1 MLHSRT
7 HKTDNHNALARNKS
21 QLNPQRIALFYALF
35 ASLWIFFSDTL
46 LAWLISDPQQLARL
60 SIYKGLAFV
69 LTTTVLLYLLLRVW
83 REPMPRDAPQVMMK
97 KTRANRRPW
106 GIVLLLGMVPLLGYS
121 IIHLHGPS
129 MELGVEQNLLS
140 VVQLKANQIENWL
153 DERRGDGLVFV
164 ENTMFAESVAQWRQ
178 TNDREIRSH
187 IEARLRSVQHAYGE
201 QGFAYLNLVSP
212 EGEFLLGDEQYTTPH
227 PQTRQTLEQSL
238 ERRAILYS
246 DIYPGD
252 DGSMQ
257 LDFIVPLFLPS
268 GEAIAAVIMH
278 VDPEHFVFPAI
289 TAWPGVSLSVETLLL
304 QRYTNRIGLI
314 YAERPVEDD
323 AWLDELQVKLQQ
335 ADKGYYQ
342 GVGHRGEAVMAAYTS
357 IANTPWVLIS
367 KGTRSEAL
375 APLYSLALWVTLIGF
390 FATLAITAALLLL
403 WQYQRRIHRLALL
416 AQEAEMGHMLQYFYD
431 SPLIGMAI
439 LSAPDRQLLRFNGHL
454 CEMLGHEHETLQ
466 QQHWTDLLDKVSYQD
481 EQQALQRIL
490 DKETDRYQQELHF
503 SHRDGHRLSM
513 LTNLQAV
520 RTDDGEIDFF
530 IVTLQDITERFEH
543 ERVLQHQRDLY
554 NVISHTNQSI
564 VRCKTKEALFRN
576 ICNISIDYG
585 HFRFARLM
593 TVDQANHKLHTLAAC
608 SQEIFIKPAMT
619 VQFHSLR
626 LDEAGPAEQMCHSG
640 KAVVIDPI
648 RESASLTPWHAT
660 ALHHQVAGMALIPI
674 HTHGELFGCI
684 ALYASETGYF
694 RPEVLATLHEMA
706 MDVGFAL
713 ENFERALALEV
724 ANHVV
729 ESSPVV
735 LFRWLN
741 QPGWPMEYVSEN
753 VRRWG
758 YSADVLINGELLYED
773 IIHPSDR
780 ERILLEVQQNVLHQ
794 INSFQQVYRLIHP
807 DGRVIWVEDHS
818 IIERDKQGNT
828 LAISGVVSDITER
841 QEADERFRALV
852 EQSLAGIFMLRG
864 RHVHYANPRAEQ
876 IFGYE
881 IQSTQNIHIKH
892 FISPSDRRRLME
904 QLAGV
909 LSGAQKNGAL
919 QFQGIHKNGQ
929 LMTIGAHVSRATID
943 GKPMLIG
950 VLQDITEKL
959 HAEEQIR
966 QYLQQLELAM
976 DGTVH
981 AISYM
986 VELRDPYTSGHER
999 RVGEIASAIAREM
1012 GMDDAFQRAIQ
1023 LIGGLHDVGKITV
1036 PAEILSKPGKL
1047 TKMEFE
1053 IIKAHAQQ
1061 GYEILKNIQF
1071 PWPVAETVLQH
1082 HERVDG
1088 SGYPQGL
1095 KGDAII
1101 LEARIISVADV
1112 VESMASHRP
1121 YRPGL
1126 VSTSPW
1132 KRSNKGQE
1140 GCMTRKWRRPA
1151 CACSASVITSFRFSS
1166 LSESSYAEPEHS
1178 NFTHAT

>member
-1 MLHSRT
+1 MLQSRM
-7 HKTDNHNALARNKS
+7 HNTVHHNPLARHKS
-21 QLNPQRIALFYALF
+21 PLNPHRIALIYALF

-46 LAWLISDPQQLARL
+46 LAWLISDPQQLSRI

-69 LTTTVLLYLLLRVW
+69 LTTTVLLYLVLRVW
-83 REPMPRDAPQVMMK
+83 REPMPSLAPQGVKAK
-97 KTRANRRPW
+97 KLANRRPW
-106 GIVLLLGMVPLLGYS
+106 GLVLLLGTVPLLGYS

-129 MELGVEQNLLS
+129 MELGAQQNLLS
-140 VVQLKANQIENWL
+140 VAQLKAKQIENWL

-164 ENTMFAESVAQWRQ
+164 ENAMFTERVAQWRQ
-178 TNDREIRSH
+178 TNDREIRGI

-212 EGEFLLGDEQYTTPH
+212 EGEFLLGNVQHKIPH
-227 PQTRQTLEQSL
+227 PQTLQTLEQSL

-246 DIYPGD
+246 DIYAND
-252 DGSMQ
+252 DGAMQ
-257 LDFIVPLFLPS
+257 LDFIVPLFRPS
-268 GEAIAAVIMH
+268 GEAVAAVIMH

-289 TAWPGVSLSVETLLL
+289 TTWPGVSLSGETLLL
-304 QRYTNRIGLI
+304 HRHANRLSVIH
-314 YAERPVEDD
+314 AERPVKNDI
-323 AWLDELQVKLQQ
+323 WLDELYKQLQQ
-335 ADKGYYQ
+335 ADQGYYQ
-342 GVGHRGEAVMAAYTS
+342 GAGHRGEAVMAAYTT
-357 IANTPWVLIS
+357 ITDTPWVLIS
-367 KGTRSEAL
+367 KETRSEAL
-375 APLYSLALWVTLIGF
+375 APLYTLALWVTLIGF
-390 FATLAITAALLLL
+390 FASLAIAAALLLL
-403 WQYQRRIHRLALL
+403 WQYQRRIHRLALQ

-439 LSAPDRQLLRFNGHL
+439 LSAPDRRLLRFNGHL
-454 CEMLGHEHETLQ
+454 CEMLGYDRETLQ
-466 QQHWTDLLDKVSYQD
+466 QQHWTDLLDKVSFHD

-503 SHRDGHRLSM
+503 CHRDGHRLSM

-520 RTDDGEIDFF
+520 RTAEGAIDFF
-530 IVTLQDITERFEH
+530 IVTLQDITERLEY

-564 VRCKTKEALFRN
+564 VRCKTKDALFRD
-576 ICNISIDYG
+576 ICNIAVDYG

-593 TVDQANHKLHTLAAC
+593 IFDKANNKLHTLATC
-608 SQEIFIKPAMT
+608 SEENPIKPAMS

-640 KAVVIDPI
+640 KSIVIDPI
-648 RESASLTPWHAT
+648 RESALLAAWHDT
-660 ALHHQVAGMALIPI
+660 ARDHQVAGMALIPI
-674 HTHGELFGCI
+674 PTHGELFGCI
-684 ALYASETGYF
+684 GLYASETGYF
-694 RPEVLATLHEMA
+694 KPEVLATLHEMA

-741 QPGWPMEYVSEN
+741 QPGWPMEYVSGN

-758 YSADVLINGELLYED
+758 YSADVLLNGELLYED
-773 IIHPSDR
+773 IIHPDDR
-780 ERILLEVQQNVLHQ
+780 ERIRLEVQQNVLHHV
-794 INSFQQVYRLIHP
+794 NSYQQVYRLLHP

-828 LAISGVVSDITER
+828 IAISGVVSDITER
-841 QEADERFRALV
+841 QEAEERFRALV

-864 RHVHYANPRAEQ
+864 RRIHYANPRAEQ
-876 IFGYE
+876 VFGY
-881 IQSTQNIHIKH
+881 QHQATQGMHIKH
-892 FISPSDRRRLME
+892 FIAPPDRKRIME

-909 LSGAQKNGAL
+909 LSGAQNNGAL
-919 QFQGIHKNGQ
+919 QFQATHQDGH

-943 GKPMLIG
+943 GNPMLIG

-959 HAEEQIR
+959 HAEQQIN
-966 QYLQQLELAM
+966 QYLHQLELAM

-1012 GMDDAFQRAIQ
+1012 GMDAAFQHAIQ

-1036 PAEILSKPGKL
+1036 PAEILSKPGRL
-1047 TKMEFE
+1047 TEMEFK

-1071 PWPVAETVLQH
+1071 PWPVAEAVRQH

-1121 YRPGL
+1121 YRPGIGIDIAL
-1126 VSTSPW
+1126 EEIERGAGTLYDTEVAA
-1132 KRSNKGQE
+1132 
-1140 GCMTRKWRRPA
+1140 A
-1151 CACSASVITSFRFSS
+1151 CLRLFRERDYVIP
-1166 LSESSYAEPEHS
+1166 L
-1178 NFTHAT
+1178 